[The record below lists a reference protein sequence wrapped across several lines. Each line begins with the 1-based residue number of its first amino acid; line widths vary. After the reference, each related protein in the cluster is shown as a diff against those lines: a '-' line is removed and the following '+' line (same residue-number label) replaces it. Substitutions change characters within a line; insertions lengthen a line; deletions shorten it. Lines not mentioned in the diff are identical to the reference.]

1 MRLIAI
7 RWAFCAKAL
16 ITDHSSQSSMAAT
29 IKIVKKRTTRFKYVY
44 GSQRPLRL
52 LSLFQAPPI
61 RPLQER
67 QGELEETKG
76 YR

>member
-1 MRLIAI
+1 MHLTPIGWAFHTKNLIAD
-7 RWAFCAKAL
+7 RF
-16 ITDHSSQSSMAAT
+16 SQNPMAAT
-29 IKIVKKRTTRFKYVY
+29 IKIVKKRTTRFKYVHD
-44 GSQRPLRL
+44 SQKQSHL
-52 LSLFQAPPI
+52 LISFQAPPV